1 MKFQNKRLIIFDLD
15 LTLVKIKADYPAMK
29 KEFFNFIEGKYELK
43 YDNSLFNLNV
53 NHIVEQGRPEVK
65 EVATDLIKKYEENCE
80 YEILPATLKIIR
92 YFSDKQM
99 VINTNNSRS
108 AAVRVLTNLNIL
120 SYFDLIVG
128 FEDVLITKPHP
139 MGIEKILKHIPTDK
153 ENILFIGDGQ
163 NDFYAASNADIEFC
177 HINDLYRMIGEVYE
191 F

>member
-1 MKFQNKRLIIFDLD
+1 MKFQNKKLIIFDLD

-29 KEFFNFIEGKYELK
+29 KEFFDFIRDKYEIK
-43 YDNSLFNLNV
+43 YYDLFNLNV
-53 NHIVEQGRPEVK
+53 NYIIEQGHHEIK
-65 EVATDLIKKYEENCE
+65 EVAVNLMKKYEEYCE

-99 VINTNNSRS
+99 VINTNNLRS
-108 AAVRVLTNLNIL
+108 TAVRALTGLNIL

-128 FEDVLITKPHP
+128 FEDVLTTKPHP
-139 MGIEKILKHIPTDK
+139 TGIKKILEYTPTDK